1 MASRLDTEITHSPDG
16 PVITFR
22 GKDSEASFDLRQLV
36 WGPIYAAANTL
47 EKRTLRE
54 WLKAQQEER
63 KEDPM
68 IRPRDEPRGPL
79 SAFRRAPRR
88 GGKR

>member
-1 MASRLDTEITHSPDG
+1 MPSRPDTEITHSPDG
-16 PVITFR
+16 PAITFR

-36 WGPIYAAANTL
+36 RGPIYTAANTL

-68 IRPRDEPRGPL
+68 SRPRDEPRGPL